1 MNKNVSDHLNTI
13 ADYYIMANDLVR
25 VRAFRSAGA
34 NVNLV
39 AFKITKDNF
48 KDIKF
53 NGLGESTLEVIK
65 QFVETGDSSR
75 LQELSQKYPPR
86 SILSLL
92 SLFNFDLQYL
102 SELWNK
108 FKVKN
113 ISDLY
118 SLKEER
124 VIIALKI
131 LEKISPT
138 TTELPQHD
146 YNLIGD
152 CLIHTAFC
160 SGQNTVGQ
168 IAEKLKELGD
178 KHIFIADKL
187 ASPNVLAG
195 MAQERLATQRD
206 VIKQTQIDQNIRI
219 WQGAI
224 VDLDLDSNLIAPRDI
239 FQKVEYLVIKPSTA
253 PHTNII
259 SRLDTALS
267 KVKQDNIIID
277 CLDIY
282 CNEHLDPKEFQRLLT
297 KYDPIL
303 LFPGTDLL
311 TYNHIVLFL
320 SKIKPTRVALASCA
334 DSFGELDNITIA
346 ANAAKKLN
354 IKPNSII
361 NCLPQPFAKVIIP
374 ESRIGVRDHSIAT
387 TRTTEVTSAEKL
399 EAAMKK
405 IEKLRS
411 AANSNIF
418 QRKK

>member
-1 MNKNVSDHLNTI
+1 
-13 ADYYIMANDLVR
+13 MANDLVR
-25 VRAFRSAGA
+25 VRAFRSAAA
-34 NVNLV
+34 NINLV

-65 QFVETGDSSR
+65 QFAETGTSSR

-102 SELWNK
+102 SELWNRY
-108 FKVKN
+108 KVKN
-113 ISDLY
+113 LSDLY
-118 SLKEER
+118 PLKEER
-124 VIIALKI
+124 IVIALKV
-131 LEKISPT
+131 LENISPT
-138 TTELPQHD
+138 PTELPQHN

-160 SGQNTVGQ
+160 SGQHTVGQ
-168 IAEKLKELGD
+168 ITEKLKELGD

-195 MAQERLATQRD
+195 MAQDRLATQRD

-219 WQGAI
+219 WQGAV

-239 FQKVEYLVIKPSTA
+239 LQKVEYLVIKPSTA

-259 SRLDTALS
+259 SRLDVILS
-267 KVKQDNIIID
+267 KIKQDNIIID

-282 CNEHLDPKEFQRLLT
+282 CNEHLDPKEFQQLLI

-303 LFPGTDLL
+303 LLPGVDLIA
-311 TYNHIVLFL
+311 YNYIVAFL
-320 SKIKPTRVALASCA
+320 SKIKLTRVALASCA
-334 DSFGELDNITIA
+334 DSFGELDNITTA

-354 IKPNSII
+354 IISSNII
-361 NCLPQPFAKVIIP
+361 NCLPKPFDKMIMP
-374 ESRIGVRDHSIAT
+374 ESRIGIRDHSVAA
-387 TRTTEVTSAEKL
+387 EVKVQELSSAQKL
-399 EAAMKK
+399 EVAMKK
-405 IEKLRS
+405 IEKLRN
-411 AANSNIF
+411 AANSTIF
-418 QRKK
+418 QRKNK